1 MLVLCFRFNR
11 SGFKRVA
18 YISREEQ
25 DKKRSDIAAE
35 SLPLL
40 YQQDKIS
47 LASEDE
53 IAIANINMRKEAEE
67 EKCTARKELNNTTKV
82 DDGGV
87 DPFDAEVKP
96 RSNKRPKKTKK
107 K

>member
-1 MLVLCFRFNR
+1 M
-11 SGFKRVA
+11 SGFIRVA
-18 YISREEQ
+18 CISREEQ

-53 IAIANINMRKEAEE
+53 IAIANINMRKEAED
-67 EKCTARKELNNTTKV
+67 EKRKRRKELNNTTKV
-82 DDGGV
+82 DDGGA
-87 DPFDAEVKP
+87 DPCYAEV
-96 RSNKRPKKTKK
+96 
-107 K
+107 

>member
-1 MLVLCFRFNR
+1 M

-18 YISREEQ
+18 CISREEH
-25 DKKRSDIAAE
+25 DKKRADIAAE

-40 YQQDKIS
+40 HQQEKFS
-47 LASEDE
+47 LAFEDE
-53 IAIANINMRKEAEE
+53 IVIANINMRKEADD
-67 EKCTARKELNNTTKV
+67 EKRKACKELNNSTKV

-87 DPFDAEVKP
+87 DPCSAEVKP
-96 RSNKRPKKTKK
+96 RSKKRPKNIKK